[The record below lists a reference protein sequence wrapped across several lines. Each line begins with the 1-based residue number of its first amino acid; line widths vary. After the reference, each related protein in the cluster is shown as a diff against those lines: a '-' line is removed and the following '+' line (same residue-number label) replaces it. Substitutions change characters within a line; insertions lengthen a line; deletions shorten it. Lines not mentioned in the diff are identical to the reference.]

1 MWISLLTGL
10 NTIGILLRRTPDR
23 VNVFSAFALERV
35 RATLWKE
42 LGDHDSGRDPL
53 LIASFG
59 LPGIVREGY
68 AGQPRTGK
76 PVIVAAPFS
85 SIDTST
91 ICSPKSLSS

>member
-1 MWISLLTGL
+1 
-10 NTIGILLRRTPDR
+10 
-23 VNVFSAFALERV
+23 VNVFSAFALEGV
-35 RATLWKE
+35 RETLWKE
-42 LGDHDSGRDPL
+42 VGDHDSGQGRPM
-53 LIASFG
+53 IASSG